1 MCYKRILLY
10 FIFSCSNRAMLV
22 LSRKSAGGETF
33 GGQCRHGGEH
43 FTNNILSQE
52 TADVYLKKFTFL
64 ML

>member
-1 MCYKRILLY
+1 
-10 FIFSCSNRAMLV
+10 MLV
-22 LSRKSAGGETF
+22 LSWESAGGETF

-52 TADVYLKKFTFL
+52 TADLYLKMFTFL